1 MKKDLELNSIITKT
15 SYKSNVRNRTWVHK
29 SESVKE
35 MDNKRVDIIIWRVT
49 RILTKR
55 TKVMVVQ
62 LNIL

>member
-1 MKKDLELNSIITKT
+1 MWEIEDVK
-15 SYKSNVRNRTWVHK
+15 HK

-49 RILTKR
+49 HILTKR